1 MVQAGRVGTADSGWE
16 MEVLKDSDV
25 SDNDDDNTEVVS
37 VRRTFTLTPSL
48 EPRTVSRFLGLGY
61 PLNRCRN

>member
-1 MVQAGRVGTADSGWE
+1 MVQAGRVGTGDSGWE
-16 MEVLKDSDV
+16 VEVLKDRDV
-25 SDNDDDNTEVVS
+25 SDNDDDNTEVAS

-61 PLNRCRN
+61 PLNRYRS